1 MATLRHQGANVH
13 PKGEKTPTV
22 ADVARLA
29 GVSRQT
35 ISNVLNAPERVRPE
49 TRARVERAIAEL
61 GYRPNRVAQSLRAQ
75 ASRMIGVRIEPEQPQ
90 YLGSIHDRFLH
101 ALAVA
106 GGEQD
111 HHLLLYTADTFD
123 AEIANCVSLHRT
135 GAIDGIV
142 IYGICTDDP
151 RPPALLQAGIP
162 FAAFGRTGVD
172 HQHPW
177 VDVDNTAGT
186 RAVVDHLVARGHRR
200 IGYLGWPEGSTVG
213 DRRADG
219 WRTGLDKHG
228 LLTECHDLDLRG
240 DDSLANGARLASI
253 LLGGARPPTAI
264 VAATDTL
271 AAGALLSLRGTECA
285 VVGFDDSPTARV
297 LDLSSVRQPIEAVG
311 HATVRALLGAQP
323 QPTGELFPPTLIVRA
338 SSAGP
343 APGA

>member
-1 MATLRHQGANVH
+1 MHAA
-13 PKGEKTPTV
+13 GEKTPGPKTPTV

-49 TRARVERAIAEL
+49 TRERVERAIAEL

-75 ASRMIGVRIEPEQPQ
+75 ASRMIGVRIEPELPQ
-90 YLGSIHDRFLH
+90 YLGTIHDRFLH
-101 ALAVA
+101 ALAQA
-106 GGEQD
+106 GREQD
-111 HHLLLYTADTFD
+111 HHLLLYTADDPET
-123 AEIANCVSLHRT
+123 EIATCVSMHRT
-135 GAIDGIV
+135 GAVDGIV
-142 IYGICTDDP
+142 IYGIFRDDE
-151 RPPALLQAGIP
+151 RPPALIRAGIP

-177 VDVDNTAGT
+177 VDVDNVAGT

-200 IGYLGWPEGSTVG
+200 IAYIGWPEGAATG
-213 DRRADG
+213 DRRAEG

-228 LLTECHDLDLRG
+228 LLAECHDLDLRG
-240 DDSLANGARLASI
+240 DDSIANGAQLATV
-253 LLGGARPPTAI
+253 LLDRKRKPTAI

-271 AAGALLSLRGTECA
+271 AVGVLRTLRARGTNCA

-311 HATVRALLGAQP
+311 HAVVRALLTKDDE
-323 QPTGELFPPTLIVRA
+323 PTGQLFPPTLIVRA

>member
-1 MATLRHQGANVH
+1 VNTPGD
-13 PKGEKTPTV
+13 KTPTV

-49 TRARVERAIAEL
+49 TRERVEHAIAEL

-75 ASRMIGVRIEPEQPQ
+75 TSRMIGVRIEPEQPQ

-101 ALAVA
+101 ALAEA
-106 GGEQD
+106 GREHD
-111 HHLLLYTADTFD
+111 HHLLLYTADTPE
-123 AEIANCVSLHRT
+123 AEVANCISLYRT
-135 GAIDGIV
+135 GAIDGVV
-142 IYGICTDDP
+142 IYGICADDP
-151 RPPALLQAGIP
+151 RPPALRNAGIP

-177 VDVDNTAGT
+177 VDVDNVAGT

-200 IGYLGWPEGSTVG
+200 IAYIGWPEGTGVG
-213 DRRADG
+213 DRRAEG

-228 LLTECHDLDLRG
+228 LLAECHDLDLRG
-240 DDSLANGARLASI
+240 DDSLANGAQLATI
-253 LLGGARPPTAI
+253 LLRKASPPTAI

-271 AAGALLSLRGTECA
+271 AAGALMTLRGAECA
-285 VVGFDDSPTARV
+285 VVGFDDSPSARV

-311 HATVRALLGAQP
+311 HATIHALLGGQP
-323 QPTGELFPPTLIVRA
+323 EPAGQLFPPTLIVRA